1 MADDMSKTHR
11 SITATVRSITSI
23 ITVYCLV
30 SGVTYAET
38 VKNKRANY
46 QPPRNSQG
54 HPDLQGVWD
63 FRTLTPLERPLEAGD
78 KAVFSA
84 EDAETFRQKKVAG
97 HDVDKQR
104 DIPASFD
111 VEAAYNTFWWDFGTE
126 MNEDRRTSLIIDPP
140 NGRLPALT
148 PQAQEDMKRNLLHTP
163 PVRVFG
169 SLGEV
174 AFRPKGPEALGLSER
189 CLVGF
194 NAGPPLIP
202 SAYNNNIRIVQ
213 APGYIVLF
221 TEMIHDA
228 RIIAMDDSPQLP
240 NDVKKWSG
248 GSKGHWEKDTLIIE
262 TNNFTDKTPV
272 YQLPINLKDPAM
284 NGVVGR
290 GRDFKLTE
298 RLTRTSDS
306 RLLYEY
312 TIDEPNTFTKPF
324 TVAIPMK
331 ASDSQ
336 MFEYAC
342 HEGNHSMA
350 GMLGGART
358 LEREEAKAARN

>member
-1 MADDMSKTHR
+1 MSRVQGLVTASMRAMA
-11 SITATVRSITSI
+11 SI
-23 ITVYCLV
+23 ISVFFLI
-30 SGVTYAET
+30 SAISYAQAG
-38 VKNKRANY
+38 KGKGPDY
-46 QPPRNSQG
+46 QVPRNSQG
-54 HPDLQGVWD
+54 QPNLQGVWD
-63 FRTLTPLERPLEAGD
+63 FRTLTPLERPLEVGD

-84 EDAETFRQKKVAG
+84 EEAEAFRQKEVAS

-126 MNEDRRTSLIIDPP
+126 MNEDRRTSLIVDPA

-148 PQAQEDMKRNLLHTP
+148 PKAQEDMKRNLLHTP

-169 SLGEV
+169 SIGEV
-174 AFRPKGPEALGLSER
+174 NFRPKGPEALGLSER

-213 APGYIVLF
+213 TPGYILLF

-228 RIIAMDDSPQLP
+228 RVIAMDDSPHMP
-240 NDVKKWSG
+240 KGFKKWSG
-248 GSKGHWEKDTLIIE
+248 SSRGHWDKDTLVIE
-262 TNNFTDKTPV
+262 TSNFTDKTPV

-298 RLTRTSDS
+298 RLTRISDS

-312 TIDEPNTFTKPF
+312 TIYEPNTFKKPF

-331 ASDSQ
+331 ASEDQ

-358 LEREEAKAARN
+358 LEREAASAAKN

>member
-1 MADDMSKTHR
+1 MENDMTRIHKI
-11 SITATVRSITSI
+11 ITAIMCSIVTAFFLTSS
-23 ITVYCLV
+23 VA
-30 SGVTYAET
+30 YAASD
-38 VKNKRANY
+38 KNKGPDY
-46 QPPRNSQG
+46 QVPRNSQG
-54 HPDLQGVWD
+54 HPNLQGVWD

-84 EDAETFRQKKVAG
+84 EDAEAFRQKKVAG

-104 DIPASFD
+104 DIPAAFD
-111 VEAAYNTFWWDFGTE
+111 VEAAYNSFWWDFGTE
-126 MNEDRRTSLIIDPP
+126 MNEDRRTSLIVDPA
-140 NGRLPALT
+140 NGRLPTLT
-148 PQAQEDMKRNLLHTP
+148 PKAREDMKRNLLHTP

-174 AFRPKGPEALGLSER
+174 TFRPKGPEALGLSER

-213 APGYIVLF
+213 AAGYVVLF

-240 NDVKKWSG
+240 QGFEQWSG
-248 GSKGHWEKDTLIIE
+248 GSRGHWDKDTLVIE
-262 TNNFTDKTPV
+262 TSNFTDKTPV
-272 YQLPINLKDPAM
+272 YQLPINLMDPAM

-290 GRDFKLTE
+290 GKDFKLTE
-298 RLTRTSDS
+298 RLTRISDS

-331 ASDSQ
+331 ASDDHL
-336 MFEYAC
+336 FEYAC
-342 HEGNHSMA
+342 HEGNYAMA

-358 LEREEAKAARN
+358 LEKEAAQAAKN

>member
-1 MADDMSKTHR
+1 MTKIHR
-11 SITATVRSITSI
+11 IITAIMCSMASIVTVFCLTS
-23 ITVYCLV
+23 
-30 SGVTYAET
+30 SVTYAGSD
-38 VKNKRANY
+38 KNKGADY
-46 QPPRNSQG
+46 QVPRNSQG
-54 HPDLQGVWD
+54 HPNLQGIWD
-63 FRTLTPLERPLEAGD
+63 FRTLTPLERPLEAGG

-84 EDAETFRQKKVAG
+84 EEAETFRQQKVAG

-126 MNEDRRTSLIIDPP
+126 MNEDRRTSLIVDPA

-148 PQAQEDMKRNLLHTP
+148 PKAREDMKRNLLHIP

-174 AFRPKGPEALGLSER
+174 TFRPKGPEALGLSER

-228 RIIAMDDSPQLP
+228 RIIAMDNSPQLP
-240 NDVKKWSG
+240 QGFKKWSG
-248 GSKGHWEKDTLIIE
+248 GSKGHWDKDTLVIE
-262 TNNFTDKTPV
+262 TSNFTDKTPV

-290 GRDFKLTE
+290 GKDFKLTE
-298 RLTRTSDS
+298 RLTRISDS

-331 ASDSQ
+331 ASKDQ
-336 MFEYAC
+336 IFEYAC
-342 HEGNHSMA
+342 HEGNHSMT

-358 LEREEAKAARN
+358 LEREAAQAAKK

>member
-1 MADDMSKTHR
+1 MTKTQRLLPVTRR
-11 SITATVRSITSI
+11 SIVSTIAVFFLISGLAYAATEKSKGA
-23 ITVYCLV
+23 VYQ
-30 SGVTYAET
+30 A
-38 VKNKRANY
+38 
-46 QPPRNSQG
+46 PRNSQG
-54 HPDLQGVWD
+54 HPDLQGIWD
-63 FRTLTPLERPLEAGD
+63 FRTLTPLERPVEAGD

-84 EDAETFRQKKVAG
+84 EDAEKFRQQKVAG

-126 MNEDRRTSLIIDPP
+126 INEDRRTSLIVDPA

-148 PQAQEDMKRNLLHTP
+148 PKAREDMKRNLLHTP

-228 RIIAMDDSPQLP
+228 RIIAMSDSPQIP
-240 NDVKKWSG
+240 QDIKKWSG
-248 GSKGHWEKDTLIIE
+248 VSRGHWEKDTLVIE
-262 TNNFTDKTPV
+262 TVNFTDKTPV
-272 YQLPINLKDPAM
+272 YQLPINLKHPAM

-290 GRDFKLTE
+290 GKDFKLTE

-331 ASDSQ
+331 ASEEQ
-336 MFEYAC
+336 LFEYAC

-358 LEREEAKAARN
+358 LEREEAARN

>member
-1 MADDMSKTHR
+1 MSIFKFKKVR
-11 SITATVRSITSI
+11 GSKALSLAGLVALLSVVSNVAYSAT
-23 ITVYCLV
+23 
-30 SGVTYAET
+30 G
-38 VKNKRANY
+38 ANY
-46 QPPRNSQG
+46 TPPRNGQG
-54 HPDLQGVWD
+54 HPDLQGIWD
-63 FRTLTPLERPLEAGD
+63 FRTLTPLERPVEFGD

-84 EDAETFRQKKVAG
+84 EEAERFRQQEILS

-104 DIPASFD
+104 DIPAEFD
-111 VEAAYNTFWWDFGTE
+111 VEGAYNTFWWDFGTE
-126 MNEDRRTSLIIDPP
+126 MNADRRTSLIVDPP
-140 NGRLPALT
+140 NGRLPELT
-148 PQAQEDMKRNLLHTP
+148 PQARADMKRNLLHTP

-174 AFRPKGPEALGLSER
+174 AFRPEGPESLGLSER

-213 APGYIVLF
+213 APGHVVLF

-228 RIIAMDDSPQLP
+228 RVVKMDKSPPLP
-240 NDVKKWSG
+240 QDIEKWSG
-248 GSKGHWEKDTLIIE
+248 DSRGHWDGDTLVIE
-262 TNNFTDKTPV
+262 TSNFTDKTPV

-290 GRDFKLTE
+290 GKDFHLTE
-298 RLTRTSDS
+298 RFTRTGDS
-306 RLLYEY
+306 SLLYEY
-312 TIDEPNTFTKPF
+312 TINDPNSFTKPF

-331 ASDSQ
+331 ATSDQ

-342 HEGNHSMA
+342 HEGNYAMA
-350 GMLGGART
+350 GMLNGART
-358 LEREEAKAARN
+358 LEREAAMASQK

>member
-1 MADDMSKTHR
+1 MTRVHR
-11 SITATVRSITSI
+11 LITTKMRLLIASIVAVLFI
-23 ITVYCLV
+23 I
-30 SGVTYAET
+30 SGVACSEAD
-38 VKNKRANY
+38 KSKGSDY
-46 QPPRNSQG
+46 QAPRNSQG

-63 FRTLTPLERPLEAGD
+63 FRTLTPLQRPLEIGD
-78 KAVFSA
+78 KAVFTA
-84 EDAETFRQKKVAG
+84 EEAEAFRQQEVAS
-97 HDVDKQR
+97 HDVDNQR
-104 DIPASFD
+104 DIPAAFD

-126 MNEDRRTSLIIDPP
+126 LNEDRRTSLIVDPP
-140 NGRLPALT
+140 NGRMPDLT
-148 PQAQEDMKRNLLHTP
+148 PSAREDLKRNLLHTP

-169 SLGEV
+169 SVGEV
-174 AFRPKGPEALGLSER
+174 TFRPEGPESLGLSER

-228 RIIAMDDSPQLP
+228 RVIAMDGNPHLP
-240 NDVKKWSG
+240 KDIEKWSG
-248 GSKGHWEKDTLIIE
+248 DSRGRWEQDTLVIE
-262 TNNFTDKTPV
+262 TSNFTDKTPV
-272 YQLPINLKDPAM
+272 YQLPINLRDLSM

-290 GRDFKLTE
+290 GKDFHLIE
-298 RLTRTSDS
+298 RITRISDS

-312 TIDEPNTFTKPF
+312 TIDDPNSFAKPF

-331 ASDSQ
+331 ATEDQ

-342 HEGNHSMA
+342 HEGNYAMA
-350 GMLGGART
+350 GMLNGART
-358 LEREEAKAARN
+358 LEKEAAIAAQN

>member
-1 MADDMSKTHR
+1 MTRIHR
-11 SITATVRSITSI
+11 KITAIICSMASIVTVFYVTSDAA
-23 ITVYCLV
+23 
-30 SGVTYAET
+30 YAQAD
-38 VKNKRANY
+38 KNKGADY
-46 QPPRNSQG
+46 QVPRNSLG

-63 FRTLTPLERPLEAGD
+63 FRTLTPLERPVEAGD
-78 KAVFSA
+78 KAVFTA
-84 EDAETFRQKKVAG
+84 EEAEAFRQQEVAS
-97 HDVDKQR
+97 HDVDEQR
-104 DIPASFD
+104 GIPASFD

-126 MNEDRRTSLIIDPP
+126 MNEDRRTSLIVDPA
-140 NGRLPALT
+140 NGRLPKLT
-148 PQAQEDMKRNLLHTP
+148 PKAREDMKRNLLHIP

-169 SLGEV
+169 SIGEV
-174 AFRPKGPEALGLSER
+174 TFRPKGPEALGLSER

-213 APGYIVLF
+213 TPGYIVLF

-228 RIIAMDDSPQLP
+228 RIISMDDSPQLP
-240 NDVKKWSG
+240 KGFKKWSG
-248 GSKGHWEKDTLIIE
+248 ASSGHWDKDTLVIE
-262 TNNFTDKTPV
+262 TTNFTDKTPV
-272 YQLPINLKDPAM
+272 YQLPINLKDPSM

-290 GRDFKLTE
+290 GRDFKLSE
-298 RLTRTSDS
+298 RITRISDS

-331 ASDSQ
+331 ASEDQ

-358 LEREEAKAARN
+358 LEKEAAQAAKK

>member
-1 MADDMSKTHR
+1 
-11 SITATVRSITSI
+11 
-23 ITVYCLV
+23 
-30 SGVTYAET
+30 
-38 VKNKRANY
+38 
-46 QPPRNSQG
+46 
-54 HPDLQGVWD
+54 
-63 FRTLTPLERPLEAGD
+63 
-78 KAVFSA
+78 
-84 EDAETFRQKKVAG
+84 
-97 HDVDKQR
+97 
-104 DIPASFD
+104 
-111 VEAAYNTFWWDFGTE
+111 
-126 MNEDRRTSLIIDPP
+126 MNEDRRTSLIVDPA

-148 PQAQEDMKRNLLHTP
+148 PKAREDMKRNLLHTP

-174 AFRPKGPEALGLSER
+174 TFRPKGPEALGLSER

-213 APGYIVLF
+213 TPGYIVLF

-228 RIIAMDDSPQLP
+228 RVIAMDDSPHIP
-240 NDVKKWSG
+240 KDFNKWSG
-248 GSKGHWEKDTLIIE
+248 SSRGHWDKNTLVIE
-262 TNNFTDKTPV
+262 TSNFTDKTPV

-290 GRDFKLTE
+290 GKDFKLTE
-298 RLTRTSDS
+298 RITRVSDS

-324 TVAIPMK
+324 TVAIPLK
-331 ASDSQ
+331 ASKDQ

-342 HEGNHSMA
+342 HEGNHSMT

-358 LEREEAKAARN
+358 LEREAAQAANK

>member
-1 MADDMSKTHR
+1 MTKTHR
-11 SITATVRSITSI
+11 LLPATLRSIASI
-23 ITVYCLV
+23 ITVFCLAADM
-30 SGVTYAET
+30 TYAAT
-38 VKNKRANY
+38 DKNKSPTYKA
-46 QPPRNSQG
+46 PRNSQG
-54 HPDLQGVWD
+54 QPDLQGIWD
-63 FRTLTPLERPLEAGD
+63 FRTLTPLQRPLEAGD

-84 EDAETFRQKKVAG
+84 EEAESFRQQEVAN
-97 HDVDKQR
+97 HDVDNQ
-104 DIPASFD
+104 DLPAAFD
-111 VEAAYNTFWWDFGTE
+111 VEGAYNTFWWDFGTE
-126 MNEDRRTSLIIDPP
+126 MNEDRRTSLIVDPA

-148 PQAQEDMKRNLLHTP
+148 PKAREDMKRNLLHTP

-174 AFRPKGPEALGLSER
+174 SFRPKGPEALGLSER

-213 APGYIVLF
+213 TPGYIVLF

-228 RIIAMDDSPQLP
+228 RIIAMDASPQLP
-240 NDVKKWSG
+240 EGFKKWSG
-248 GSKGHWEKDTLIIE
+248 GSRGHWEKDTLVIE
-262 TNNFTDKTPV
+262 TSNFTDKTPV

-290 GRDFKLTE
+290 GKDFKLTE

-331 ASDSQ
+331 ATEEQ

-350 GMLGGART
+350 GMLGGARM
-358 LEREEAKAARN
+358 LEKEEASAARN